1 MITLDEFKEKDLCF
15 EYYGE
20 LYDYNLLDDFVED
33 ICESLSCENDPVEL
47 DIAYQNEI
55 KKAKHIA
62 VFTKEYFKMPAG
74 RIKSE
79 IQGYVAYNWD
89 TEGGRRDICYSDKA
103 EEYLQKFLK
112 EVEEFNKI
120 WRPVKKMGYIDL
132 SKEVEKYIR
141 EEYGDNE

>member
-1 MITLDEFKEKDLCF
+1 MVTLQELKEKDLCF

-33 ICESLSCENDPVEL
+33 ICENLSCENDPVEF

-55 KKAKHIA
+55 EKVKHLA
-62 VFTKEYFKMPAG
+62 VFSKEYFKMPVG

-89 TEGGRRDICYSDKA
+89 TEGCGRDICYSNKA

-112 EVEEFNKI
+112 EVEEENKI
-120 WRPVKKMGYIDL
+120 WRNDKNIGYIDL
-132 SKEVEKYIR
+132 SKEI
-141 EEYGDNE
+141 EEYFGDD